1 MELLPSF
8 SVGTWSLL
16 VALLGLVILYGI
28 WPFRLFRN
36 LGIPGPTPLP
46 FLGNL
51 WEYRN
56 GIITFD
62 RKCFDKYGKVWGIY
76 NGRQPL
82 LAVLDPT
89 IIKTVLVKECYTV
102 FTNRQ
107 KLFTKGILKSIL
119 SRAMDEQ
126 WRRIRTLLS
135 PVFTSGKLKEMF
147 PIIKHY
153 GETLMKNVQKKVEMG
168 EPVDVKGI
176 FGPYSMD
183 VITSTSFGVNTD
195 SMNNPNDPFFK
206 TFRNLIQAKPFTPRI
221 VLTSVFPFL
230 IPLFQALGVDGISQ
244 QGLDFFARTFA
255 KIKEAR
261 LKEGLGSRVDFLQ
274 LMLDSQDSGS
284 AQISNGMDHSY
295 KGLTDEEIVAQ
306 AFVFVFAGYETTSN
320 VLGSMAYV
328 LATHLEVQQ
337 KLQDE
342 IDSAL
347 PSQTPPTYD
356 AVMQLEYLGMVL
368 SETLRMY
375 PVLPRLTRDCKR
387 SVQVNGV
394 TIPKGTL
401 VTIPVYI
408 LHLNPE
414 YWPEPKEFRPERFS
428 KENRENRDP
437 YIYLPFGA
445 GPRNCIGMR
454 FALVTI
460 KVAITLLLQRF
471 SFRVCKET
479 QIPLRMGPLL
489 LLTPEKPIMVKLVPR
504 NGPQES
510 QE

>member
-1 MELLPSF
+1 MHR
-8 SVGTWSLL
+8 
-16 VALLGLVILYGI
+16 YGI

-221 VLTSVFPFL
+221 IYPIISLSYEKSLHTIRRTKTASAVRAAELGL
-230 IPLFQALGVDGISQ
+230 LFSHLG
-244 QGLDFFARTFA
+244 LPT
-255 KIKEAR
+255 
-261 LKEGLGSRVDFLQ
+261 
-274 LMLDSQDSGS
+274 
-284 AQISNGMDHSY
+284 
-295 KGLTDEEIVAQ
+295 GLTDEEIVAQ

>member
-1 MELLPSF
+1 MHR
-8 SVGTWSLL
+8 
-16 VALLGLVILYGI
+16 YGI

-261 LKEGLGSRVDFLQ
+261 LKEGLGVKRILNVKPDSSGPLAAISEKRCLPEQ
-274 LMLDSQDSGS
+274 LLCGHLRFSFS
-284 AQISNGMDHSY
+284 A
-295 KGLTDEEIVAQ
+295 EENVELRMRKLYF
-306 AFVFVFAGYETTSN
+306 AFSPN
-320 VLGSMAYV
+320 NLLPLILG
-328 LATHLEVQQ
+328 
-337 KLQDE
+337 K
-342 IDSAL
+342 
-347 PSQTPPTYD
+347 TPPTYD